1 MRSDS
6 RVKRDMFKR
15 EGGLGKRDKRDTET
29 KHAMLGGIS
38 RETTGDENL
47 TSKTRQIMFICR
59 Q

>member
-1 MRSDS
+1 
-6 RVKRDMFKR
+6 MFKR